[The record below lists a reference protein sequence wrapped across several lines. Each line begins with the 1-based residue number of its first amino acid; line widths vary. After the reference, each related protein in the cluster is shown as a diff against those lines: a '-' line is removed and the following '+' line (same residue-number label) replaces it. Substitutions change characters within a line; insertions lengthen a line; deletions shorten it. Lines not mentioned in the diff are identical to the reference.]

1 MPALL
6 SSSPGSRP
14 DADLIVEHDIE
25 LETASQRARD
35 HANGYRRWLGTL
47 TATFVRERERRG
59 PVDAD
64 IVLVFKPAD
73 ELIIRRAGITT
84 PVRLIEPWLDEPTDV
99 KRT

>member
-1 MPALL
+1 
-6 SSSPGSRP
+6 
-14 DADLIVEHDIE
+14 
-25 LETASQRARD
+25 
-35 HANGYRRWLGTL
+35 
-47 TATFVRERERRG
+47 
-59 PVDAD
+59 VDAD